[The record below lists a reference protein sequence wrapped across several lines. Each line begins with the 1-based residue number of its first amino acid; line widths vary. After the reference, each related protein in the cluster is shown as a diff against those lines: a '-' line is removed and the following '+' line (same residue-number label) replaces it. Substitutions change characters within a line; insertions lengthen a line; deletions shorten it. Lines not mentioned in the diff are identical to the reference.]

1 MIKKLLILL
10 VTISINAMD
19 TRAGFHKAIEGY
31 FGKYE
36 YVGSYGP
43 SVNIV
48 DILKAKYDIEF
59 KNGRGASEDGQY
71 LATVDENY
79 YIIVYKKI
87 KVLKRQ
93 DAFTEEKEEAKE

>member
-10 VTISINAMD
+10 ITISVNAMD
-19 TRAGFHKAIEGY
+19 TRGGFHKALEGY

-36 YVGSYGP
+36 YIGSYGP
-43 SVNIV
+43 SSGVV

-59 KNGRGASEDGQY
+59 KNGRGSSENGEY

-79 YIIVYKKI
+79 YIMVYKKV

-93 DAFTEEKEEAKE
+93 DAFKEEKEEAKE